1 MTLAVLALAF
11 VQRGV
16 SRPAGALIIA
26 AYATFVAIL
35 VTTT

>member
-11 VQRGV
+11 LQRGV
-16 SRPAGALIIA
+16 SRPAGTLVIA
-26 AYATFVAIL
+26 AYPAFVAIL